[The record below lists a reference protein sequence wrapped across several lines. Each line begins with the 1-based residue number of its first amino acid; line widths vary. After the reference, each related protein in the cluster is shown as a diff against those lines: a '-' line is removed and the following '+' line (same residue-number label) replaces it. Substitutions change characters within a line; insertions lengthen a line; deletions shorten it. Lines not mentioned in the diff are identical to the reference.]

1 MIKLTFIFLWY
12 SILKGRI
19 KELFSLITS
28 RVFANF
34 IKGEMQMAKKGD
46 YFGLSY
52 IVSLILAIIPV
63 TSWVCGFVT
72 RFLEGKIVAGLIRL
86 IFGFTI
92 VWILDLIL
100 MIVNKHIL
108 RLIPV

>member
-1 MIKLTFIFLWY
+1 M
-12 SILKGRI
+12 
-19 KELFSLITS
+19 
-28 RVFANF
+28 A
-34 IKGEMQMAKKGD
+34 AKKSD
-46 YFGLSY
+46 YFGLGY

-92 VWILDLIL
+92 VWILD
-100 MIVNKHIL
+100 IVFMATQKHIL
-108 RLIPV
+108 RLLNI